1 MRSGQSQAPTGR
13 PRHFGG
19 KGALAEKP
27 VRLPQ
32 LVLVEVVDDEDA
44 VEVVEFVLEQPC
56 LELVSLDRDLVALEV
71 DADEVDL
78 LGTHDLEGEF
88 GHREA
93 ALVEG
98 PLSVGLR
105 DLGIQDHPV
114 GLPVVVDEEPLL
126 HAHLWGGQA
135 DARRLVHRLEH
146 LLAQADERSI
156 DVSHVVGPRPQNGV
170 ADHSDLTGCHASKAT
185 VGVVEDSNGDALAQP
200 DGDATDHYWSG
211 SPDLGSRPR
220 QLDLLLPDLDLHL
233 TADRGVFSADRI
245 DRGTR
250 YLLQEGPPSHV
261 GAAELLDLGCGYGP
275 IALALAVRNPDARVW
290 AVDVNPRARELCQ
303 ANATAAGLDNVLV
316 AAPDD
321 VPDDTRFDAC
331 WSNPPIRIGKAA
343 LHDLLERWLDRLA
356 PGGSAHLV
364 VQRHLGADSLARWLD
379 DQGWTT
385 IRRAS
390 RKGYRLLDVA
400 ARHGDEEAPR

>member
-1 MRSGQSQAPTGR
+1 M
-13 PRHFGG
+13 
-19 KGALAEKP
+19 
-27 VRLPQ
+27 
-32 LVLVEVVDDEDA
+32 
-44 VEVVEFVLEQPC
+44 
-56 LELVSLDRDLVALEV
+56 
-71 DADEVDL
+71 
-78 LGTHDLEGEF
+78 
-88 GHREA
+88 
-93 ALVEG
+93 
-98 PLSVGLR
+98 
-105 DLGIQDHPV
+105 
-114 GLPVVVDEEPLL
+114 
-126 HAHLWGGQA
+126 
-135 DARRLVHRLEH
+135 
-146 LLAQADERSI
+146 
-156 DVSHVVGPRPQNGV
+156 
-170 ADHSDLTGCHASKAT
+170 
-185 VGVVEDSNGDALAQP
+185 
-200 DGDATDHYWSG
+200 
-211 SPDLGSRPR
+211 
-220 QLDLLLPDLDLHL
+220 

-331 WSNPPIRIGKAA
+331 WANPPIRIGKTA

-379 DQGWTT
+379 DQGWAT

-400 ARHGDEEAPR
+400 ARHGDEEAHR

>member
-1 MRSGQSQAPTGR
+1 M
-13 PRHFGG
+13 
-19 KGALAEKP
+19 
-27 VRLPQ
+27 
-32 LVLVEVVDDEDA
+32 VDDEDA

-56 LELVSLDRDLVALEV
+56 LELVSLDRDLVALKV
-71 DADEVDL
+71 DADKVDL

-126 HAHLWGGQA
+126 HTHLWGGQA

-146 LLAQADERSI
+146 LVAQADERSI